1 VDGFPAQQLA
11 RLDHV
16 KLEQGADVDAS
27 IYEYLNDMDMR
38 FLCPGLQTR
47 GEGTLLV
54 LFFFKHFP
62 HLCGGEASF
71 LASSGAG
78 PL

>member
-1 VDGFPAQQLA
+1 MDGFPAQQLA
-11 RLDHV
+11 WLDHV

-54 LFFFKHFP
+54 LFFFKYFP